1 MVFWK
6 NKIPRGRKNYV
17 GFFVASCVGNGC
29 QNSNLMNS
37 KIVTFCTILY
47 VTIHVLQKNYDISK
61 KKNHENEKITWDFLT
76 QAVLETDVGTV
87 I

>member
-1 MVFWK
+1 ME
-6 NKIPRGRKNYV
+6 
-17 GFFVASCVGNGC
+17 FFDANCVGNGC

-37 KIVTFCTILY
+37 KIVTFCRILH
-47 VTIHVLQKNYDISK
+47 VTIYILQKNYDISEK
-61 KKNHENEKITWDFLT
+61 KYHENEKITWDFLT